1 MENPIIIIRPDCENY
16 TDYLQLNLGKI
27 RLQRN
32 IMNIREEKGQVQE
45 EKIEL
50 FMQDIDILISNEGVK
65 EDLLKPFTL
74 NLMANFK
81 ENSVNIKALASNLI
95 INIKKSTIVFLM
107 SLCEQ
112 NLLKNPQ
119 ETREFNE
126 FYEEIQ
132 IQQAKVVSKVLSI
145 KLQFSFES
153 INFFLIEELNDV
165 QLLIPVCLFMFRNLR
180 AVYTKNL
187 NKTSF
192 DFIGKSLIGSYFIL
206 RTKAEQRFLEEYS
219 LLGQISRK
227 KTYNIEGRAEKF
239 DFMSLNQEL
248 KSATLKPKDFEITFE
263 DEKLANFRLVFE
275 ANAMNA
281 NLAIKFSGLQINLML
296 EILMKVYRIF
306 EFLGSSSKKSVSN
319 QERNTLSNEK
329 PKEQKKKNFN
339 FKAEFVDCC
348 SSLSVYDNYLLK
360 MLGEISIE
368 ISKITDPVKIQQEVS
383 VDLRQFELFIC
394 EMEEQYLHPLD
405 TNKKRAIFLP
415 FDLHVSI
422 VTGILPANRE
432 KSHTVCIRLENF
444 MAEISYKDM
453 LILQKTFKSQV
464 ELLIKLLQEK
474 AGKPIKNQQH
484 KDNEHHHVFL
494 DFKAKS
500 LHILLINDV
509 QNFFAPF
516 LYFKLK
522 ACEVIFM
529 KSLEKANIEASF
541 GFQVNYYNFFASC
554 WEPVVENI
562 SLKVI
567 FNREKLNKSISIKQ
581 SDPHALLN
589 INISSQMIDLLLKT
603 KDLIKKDQKIVH
615 ETLDSGKEEAKLP
628 MESSLVKNTSKKLL
642 IAEHRV
648 ASESEKKQKNRLSI
662 QISPSVSFDQ
672 ANLSNTFDEPSSG
685 LISRHAIRNMT
696 GVKLEIEVLHS
707 QSPQKLLL
715 NHGQTSN
722 IFLESAM
729 NYKELFTG
737 EKSFEIREFT
747 GSLQKEVKIRVS
759 IPSEKAG
766 WRRFSSIQELSL
778 DRVAARKNSIYHLV
792 NPNSQLAI
800 LSKVNLHSRTNT
812 KVLTLASP
820 TILRNMSRKN
830 LEIKLLSQKSDPISI
845 NLTVKLEHGGE
856 FVVPVYLVGTVFVFR
871 VEDDKNWS
879 GQLSLESLLGTR
891 QLETAMVIKVGF
903 GTMISLISENSLDF
917 PLWQKTLTF
926 HPCFSVRNCLPF
938 PLELSFFFNGF
949 SQSDDYHIFQEES
962 LPFYVPKE
970 ETELKISGKE
980 FCWTEKF
987 NLSALD
993 SWNVEEKQ
1001 AGIARKRLSLKETSG
1016 NELLIWMGLGTNG
1029 VEYIFYPEVLIYN
1042 NSPFDLK
1049 LLGKNSEE
1057 DIIEKQ
1063 TIKAEEMLGSFAERL
1078 ELNSGGR
1085 DVVLS
1090 EFSVQSVEV
1099 DLGKEEKVD
1108 VIVETKALKYGCLNL
1123 FILFYLSLFIEELTS
1138 AVLVVLTG
1146 KFVIINECGEK
1157 IFYKQ
1162 TEYAIFELGVKER
1175 KVLTWNKANPK

>member
-1 MENPIIIIRPDCENY
+1 MVPD
-16 TDYLQLNLGKI
+16 
-27 RLQRN
+27 
-32 IMNIREEKGQVQE
+32 EKT
-45 EKIEL
+45 EL
-50 FMQDIDILISNEGVK
+50 FMKDIDILISKEGVK

-74 NLMANFK
+74 NLMANVK
-81 ENSVNIKALASNLI
+81 ENSVSIKALASHLI
-95 INIKKSTIVFLM
+95 LNIKKSTISFLM
-107 SLCEQ
+107 NLCEQ
-112 NLLKNPQ
+112 NILKKPQ
-119 ETREFNE
+119 ETPEFNE

-132 IQQAKVVSKVLSI
+132 IQQAKVVSKVLI
-145 KLQFSFES
+145 KLQFDFES
-153 INFFLIEELNDV
+153 INFFLIEELNEV
-165 QLLIPVCLFMFRNLR
+165 QLLIPVCLFMFRHLR
-180 AVYTKNL
+180 AIYTKNL

-206 RTKAEQRFLEEYS
+206 RTEGEQRFLEEYS

-248 KSATLKPKDFEITFE
+248 KSATLKPKDFEITLE
-263 DEKLANFRLVFE
+263 AEQIANFRLVFE
-275 ANAMNA
+275 ANAKNV
-281 NLAIKFSGLQINLML
+281 NLALKFSELQINLML

-306 EFLGSSSKKSVSN
+306 EFLGHSSKKSASN
-319 QERNTLSNEK
+319 PEIGPLSNEK
-329 PKEQKKKNFN
+329 NKEKTKKSFN
-339 FKAEFVDCC
+339 FKADFIDCC
-348 SSLSVYDNYLLK
+348 SSLGVYDNYLLK
-360 MLGEISIE
+360 MVGGISIE
-368 ISKITDPVKIQQEVS
+368 ISKITDPIKIQQEVS
-383 VDLRQFELFIC
+383 IDLRQFELFIC
-394 EMEEQYLHPLD
+394 EMEEQYLNPLD
-405 TNKKRAIFLP
+405 TKQKRAIFLP
-415 FDLHVSI
+415 FDMHFSI
-422 VTGILPANRE
+422 VTGILPVTRE

-453 LILQKTFKSQV
+453 LILQKTFENQL

-474 AGKPIKNQQH
+474 AGKNIKDQPQKN
-484 KDNEHHHVFL
+484 NEHNHVFV

-516 LYFKLK
+516 LYFKFK

-529 KSLEKANIEASF
+529 KSLDKANVEANF
-541 GFQVNYYNFFASC
+541 WFQANYYNFFASC
-554 WEPVVENI
+554 WEPIVENI

-567 FNREKLNKSISIKQ
+567 FNREKLNKSLSIKQ

-603 KDLIKKDQKIVH
+603 RDLIKKDKKNAH
-615 ETLDSGKEEAKLP
+615 ESLVSAKEEA
-628 MESSLVKNTSKKLL
+628 MEGSLAKMKTKKLL
-642 IAEHRV
+642 IAEHKV
-648 ASESEKKQKNRLSI
+648 ATDSEKKQKNRLSI

-672 ANLSNTFDEPSSG
+672 ANLSNAFDEPISG

-707 QSPQKLLL
+707 QNPQKLLL

-722 IFLESAM
+722 IFLDNAM
-729 NYKELFTG
+729 DYKELFTG

-747 GSLQKEVKIRVS
+747 GSLQKDVKIRVS
-759 IPSEKAG
+759 IPAEKAG
-766 WRRFSSIQELSL
+766 GRKFSSIQELSL

-830 LEIKLLSQKSDPISI
+830 LEIKLLSQKSDPMAI
-845 NLTVKLEHGGE
+845 NLTVKLEQGGE
-856 FVVPVYLVGTVFVFR
+856 FVVPVYLVGSVFVFR

-879 GQLSLESLLGTR
+879 AQLSLESLLGTR
-891 QLETAMVIKVGF
+891 QLETAMVMKVGF
-903 GTMISLISENSLDF
+903 GTMISLISDYSLDF
-917 PLWQKTLTF
+917 PLWQKTLIF

-980 FCWTEKF
+980 FCWTDKF
-987 NLSALD
+987 NLSSLD
-993 SWNVEEKQ
+993 SWSVEEKQ

-1016 NELLIWMGLGTNG
+1016 NELIIWMGLGTNG

-1042 NSPFDLK
+1042 NSPFELR

-1078 ELNSGGR
+1078 ELNCGVR

-1099 DLGKEEKVD
+1099 DLGKEEIVD

-1123 FILFYLSLFIEELTS
+1123 FLFFLSIFIEELTS

-1146 KFVIINECGEK
+1146 KFVMINECSER

-1162 TEYAIFELGVKER
+1162 TELSIFELGVKER